1 MVKLLCFSSVEDG
14 LGGEVGAYAAA
25 HTVSVGCGFGY
36 TLTSNI
42 GECSAI
48 IRNEFVVLFDNS
60 IYVLIG
66 SIRNLFVRLY
76 AAQIIA
82 FWPSVNGLIKDI
94 HIIFLHEQ

>member
-1 MVKLLCFSSVEDG
+1 MKIDLFMVKLLCFSSVEDG

-42 GECSAI
+42 GECSG
-48 IRNEFVVLFDNS
+48 NEFVVLFDNS

-82 FWPSVNGLIKDI
+82 F
-94 HIIFLHEQ
+94 